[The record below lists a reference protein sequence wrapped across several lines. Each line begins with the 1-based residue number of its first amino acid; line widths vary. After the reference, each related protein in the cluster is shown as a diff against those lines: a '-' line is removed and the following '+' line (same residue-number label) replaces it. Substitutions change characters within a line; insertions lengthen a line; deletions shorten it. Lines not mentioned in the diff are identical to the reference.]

1 MPKTDDKKLTVD
13 LRTGRKI
20 TLSIPVRVGC
30 VDSEEICITILHE
43 AKAGRLARLSVV
55 APVAVKIGIP

>member
-1 MPKTDDKKLTVD
+1 MQNTADKKLTVD

-20 TLSIPVRVGC
+20 TLSIPVRGC